1 MLCIFSLASK
11 SFCLF
16 CMIEDSQVPAEAV
29 DTIELSDKFL
39 FHAALE
45 PILSILVDSV
55 VDTFRFLKIRCAFS
69 YATQKNRSR
78 GTNRAKQTSFA
89 VTEHSQLCA
98 TRFRLRLAASSVW
111 LFRGCN
117 WTCRND
123 TKPGHSAGAQKTPSR
138 PR

>member
-55 VDTFRFLKIRCAFS
+55 VDTFRFLKIYCAFS

-78 GTNRAKQTSFA
+78 GTNRAKQTSLETSDRDGTPA
-89 VTEHSQLCA
+89 A
-98 TRFRLRLAASSVW
+98 LRDEVSSA
-111 LFRGCN
+111 LPFRG
-117 WTCRND
+117 TCSLQLD
-123 TKPGHSAGAQKTPSR
+123 PPE
-138 PR
+138 